1 MSEKYKIFIET
12 RDENEK
18 VLSKK
23 EVFSQELKAPTHIK
37 DLGFGLSESMD
48 ILKIVQ
54 DNLKSMQLN
63 STKKDQDHKEITK
76 KVPVTKGKK
85 NTKKLALIK

>member
-12 RDENEK
+12 LDKNGK

-23 EVFSQELKAPTHIK
+23 EVFSQELKAPTHIR
-37 DLGFGLSESMD
+37 DLGFGLSEQME

-63 STKKDQDHKEITK
+63 STKKDQVHKEITK

-85 NTKKLALIK
+85 TLKN